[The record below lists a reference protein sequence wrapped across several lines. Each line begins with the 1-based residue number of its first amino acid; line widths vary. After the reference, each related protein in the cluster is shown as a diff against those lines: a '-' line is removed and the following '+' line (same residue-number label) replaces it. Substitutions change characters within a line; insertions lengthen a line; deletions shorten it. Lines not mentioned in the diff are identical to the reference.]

1 MEAALERARSLA
13 LSDRVAAGLAEYLE
27 RHIPEELHGGEPGRG
42 TLDDLEAIGIAATAV
57 QRRRPSRKIAALV
70 GAQYFWIIHVHPVAI
85 LGYLQ
90 LEAFH
95 PERATVEQL
104 IEKTGFPR
112 EGFGQLL
119 LHADVD
125 VRHAEEL
132 HRVFDSL
139 PLEPDQEQLIGLS
152 ALQTIAFLIEAMFD
166 VLDDGAAVPGGPRAS
181 VVA

>member
-13 LSDRVAAGLAEYLE
+13 PDDRVAVGLAEYLE
-27 RHIPEELHGGEPGRG
+27 RHIPEELHGDEPGGG
-42 TLDDLEAIGIAATAV
+42 TLDDLEAIGIGVAAV
-57 QRRRPSRKIAALV
+57 RRRRPSRKIAALV
-70 GAQYFWIIHVHPVAI
+70 GAQYFWIRHVHPVAI

-104 IEKTGFPR
+104 IATTGFPR

-125 VRHAEEL
+125 VEHAEEL
-132 HRVFDSL
+132 RRVLDSL
-139 PLEPDQEQLIGLS
+139 PLEPDQEELIGVS
-152 ALQTIAFLIEAMFD
+152 ALQTIAFLVEAMLE
-166 VLDDGAAVPGGPRAS
+166 VVDDGAAS
-181 VVA
+181 VVPRG